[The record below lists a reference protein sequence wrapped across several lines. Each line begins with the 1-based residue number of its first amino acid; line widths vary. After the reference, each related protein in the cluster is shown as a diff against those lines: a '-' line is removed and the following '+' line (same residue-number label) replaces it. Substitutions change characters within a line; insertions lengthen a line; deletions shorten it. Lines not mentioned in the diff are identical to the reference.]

1 MLQVPESAMSLLR
14 DILLEPGRIV
24 GLRALDWDLLVR
36 QARHANLLGRLYRRL
51 EAAELLAQVPER
63 ARNHMQSAAVM
74 AERQHLLVR
83 HETRFLRDTLAKQG
97 LPLIL
102 LKGAAYVV
110 AGLPAARGRVFADMD
125 ILVPRERI
133 GEVESALILT
143 GWIGEKLDAYDQRY
157 YREWMHE
164 LPAMQQMHRGT
175 ALDVHHTI
183 LPPTARL
190 KPDAQSLIRD
200 SVEVPGWPGVRML
213 QPTDMVLHSACHLF
227 HEGESDN
234 LLRDLSDLDLLLRH
248 FSAEPQFWDALV
260 ARAAVMDLQG
270 PLRLALRYLAQ
281 CLACPVPDTALLALR
296 AERSRGLAEHAL
308 DFIYSRTLRP
318 QHASTRDWATPLCRK
333 LLYIRGHWLRMPPH
347 LLFVHLVRKAWK
359 GPTTVSASVL
369 QKDAR

>member
-1 MLQVPESAMSLLR
+1 MSLLQ
-14 DILLEPGRIV
+14 DILREPRRIA
-24 GLRALDWDLLVR
+24 GLCLRDWDVLVR

-51 EAAELLAQVPER
+51 EAAELLPQVPEQPC
-63 ARNHMQSAAVM
+63 NHMRSAAVM
-74 AERQHLLVR
+74 AERQHMLVR
-83 HETRFLRDTLAKQG
+83 HETRFLRDTLAGLG

-110 AGLPAARGRVFADMD
+110 AGLPAAQGRVFADMD

-190 KPDAQSLIRD
+190 KPDAQALIRD
-200 SVEVPGWPGVRML
+200 SVELAGWPGVRTL
-213 QPTDMVLHSACHLF
+213 EPTDMVLHSACHLF

-248 FSAEPQFWDALV
+248 FSADPQFWEALV
-260 ARAAVMDLQG
+260 ARAAAMDLQG
-270 PLRLALRYLAQ
+270 PLRLALRYLVQ
-281 CLACPVPDTALLALR
+281 VLACPVPEAALR
-296 AERSRGLAEHAL
+296 ALRADRSKGLAEHAL
-308 DFIYSRTLRP
+308 DFIYRRTLRP

-333 LLYIRGHWLRMPPH
+333 ALYIRGHWLRMPPH
-347 LLFVHLVRKAWK
+347 LLFVHLARKAWK

-369 QKDAR
+369 QKDPR